1 MMRNTRLVLALLATF
16 AATAQANANEELY
29 KIKTIKLMYNDA
41 IRAAEKDFGNSS
53 LDTVFAY
60 SDRELQNAIALIQSN
75 TMSRYEEYEYAISP
89 CSDTVY
95 IPKLAVGNAYSI
107 NEASAINYRLLNNGR
122 VRASIMVQGN
132 EDINA
137 ADFIEYKDFELTCQG
152 ATCKVSDVFDSYGN
166 SAKFE
171 ADKACR

>member
-1 MMRNTRLVLALLATF
+1 MMKTTRLVLALLATL
-16 AATAQANANEELY
+16 AVSAQADASAEHY
-29 KIKTIKLMYNDA
+29 KIKTVKLMYDDA
-41 IRAAEKDFGNSS
+41 IQASKKDYRNSS

-60 SDRELQNAIALIQSN
+60 ADRELQNAIALIQSDA
-75 TMSRYEEYEYAISP
+75 MSRYEEYEYAISP

-107 NEASAINYRLLNNGR
+107 GEVSAMDYKLLNNGR

-152 ATCKVSDVFDSYGN
+152 ATCKVSDVFDSYGD